1 LAARL
6 VADGTNGRQTDRTDG
21 TQMIKQLTG
30 VVAACVAT
38 LIFTAGLG
46 VATTDVR
53 PYCPTEDSCAVDYAD
68 GRWTVRPVVP

>member
-1 LAARL
+1 
-6 VADGTNGRQTDRTDG
+6 
-21 TQMIKQLTG
+21 MIKQLTG